1 MEPFQTH
8 DGATRE
14 DSRHRFRL
22 VWLVLASALIVTLI
36 VLLRT
41 PRGVSR
47 ATVADATNE
56 QQSVAGTDSAW
67 SRISARA
74 SHRRG
79 SVERASPAD
88 KIVADKVVQFTR
100 SRREIVRTMARRFKF
115 EVPADVERFFD
126 LAEAGRWDELNA
138 LYESMR
144 QRRQTTE
151 PLPRELATLWPAM
164 LETLGITESARDWPA
179 QKLLDYGN
187 AVLGSLRPGMIY
199 IGGTDPGR
207 FIPTLLNETADGE
220 RHIIVTQNALAD
232 QTYLDYVSFLYSDRF
247 TALAKEDSERAFQDY
262 LSDAQKR
269 LQHDQQFPNE
279 PKQIRPGEDLQ
290 MIDNR
295 LQVSGQ
301 IAVMAINEK
310 LLQTLMEKNPD
321 ASFAMEE
328 SFPFNSMFANASSLG
343 PIMELRVRDEQ
354 NVLTRERAAQSVDY
368 WRTTAQQIFAD
379 PEARESPEV
388 LKSYSKL
395 ISSQGGLFAN
405 RNYTAEAEQAFR
417 LAAEICPYSS
427 EAVFRL
433 ANLLVGQNRIEDALP
448 VAEAAVKADMNNQ
461 QQFRSLVEEL
471 NRLRKK

>member
-1 MEPFQTH
+1 
-8 DGATRE
+8 
-14 DSRHRFRL
+14 
-22 VWLVLASALIVTLI
+22 
-36 VLLRT
+36 
-41 PRGVSR
+41 
-47 ATVADATNE
+47 
-56 QQSVAGTDSAW
+56 
-67 SRISARA
+67 
-74 SHRRG
+74 
-79 SVERASPAD
+79 
-88 KIVADKVVQFTR
+88 
-100 SRREIVRTMARRFKF
+100 
-115 EVPADVERFFD
+115 
-126 LAEAGRWDELNA
+126 
-138 LYESMR
+138 
-144 QRRQTTE
+144 
-151 PLPRELATLWPAM
+151 
-164 LETLGITESARDWPA
+164 
-179 QKLLDYGN
+179 
-187 AVLGSLRPGMIY
+187 MIY

-247 TALAKEDSERAFQDY
+247 TALTKEESERAFQDY